1 MPITREVRE
10 TIAGCE
16 WHYVERLEEG
26 GIKITI
32 KKAPPNEKH
41 IIIFIHNEVKC
52 IHVSTHKTPR
62 IEEDMVLM
70 MHTDTLVNALTD
82 TPVHTLT
89 FEDPDTE
96 NETGLFVTLLSDGQF
111 INAEFLST
119 EFARHRSCRNV
130 HPRAELPEAVA
141 RFVRYILRHT

>member
-1 MPITREVRE
+1 MPIVREVRE

-16 WHYVERLEEG
+16 WHYVESLKEG
-26 GIKITI
+26 EIKITI

-52 IHVSTHKTPR
+52 IHVNTHKTPR

-70 MHTDTLVNALTD
+70 MHTD

-96 NETGLFVTLLSDGQF
+96 NETGLFVTLLPNDF

-141 RFVRYILRHT
+141 RFVRYILCHT